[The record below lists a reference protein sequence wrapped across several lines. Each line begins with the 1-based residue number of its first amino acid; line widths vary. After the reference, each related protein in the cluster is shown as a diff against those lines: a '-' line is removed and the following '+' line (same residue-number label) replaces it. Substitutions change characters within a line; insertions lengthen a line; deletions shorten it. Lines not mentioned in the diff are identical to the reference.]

1 MSEKI
6 LIIDTATENCSA
18 ALVIDGN
25 VTSLCEEAPREHS
38 QKILP
43 FVKQLL
49 DDAGVVLEDLDA
61 IGFGRGPG
69 SFTGIRIGT
78 SMMQGMALGAELPV
92 LPISNLAAM
101 AQGAMDNGA
110 KTVIAAIDARMGEVY
125 VGRYENVDGLAT
137 LIEQELVIAP
147 DAVMALP
154 LIQGEDLTAVGT
166 GFETYPE
173 LLDNGR
179 LNLDG
184 QCRLPS
190 AKMMVP
196 LALSL
201 FSKGF
206 AQPLESVEPVY
217 LRDNVA
223 WKKAPGK

>member
-1 MSEKI
+1 MSAKI

-18 ALVIDGN
+18 ALILGDT
-25 VTSLCEEAPREHS
+25 VTALCEEAPREHS

-49 DDAGVVLEDLDA
+49 EDAGLALNQLDA

-78 SMMQGMALGAELPV
+78 SMMQGLALGAELPV

-101 AQGAMDNGA
+101 AQGAIDAGA
-110 KTVIAAIDARMGEVY
+110 TSVIAAIDARMGEVY
-125 VGRYENVDGLAT
+125 AARYDAEQGLAV
-137 LIEQELVIAP
+137 LQGQEMVIAP
-147 DAVMALP
+147 EQLLELELM
-154 LIQGEDLTAVGT
+154 QGEGLVAVGT
-166 GFETYPE
+166 GFEAYPQ

-179 LNLDG
+179 LQVAGD
-184 QCRLPS
+184 CRLPS

-196 LALSL
+196 LVLDQFKQGL
-201 FSKGF
+201 
-206 AQPLESVEPVY
+206 AQPLEQVEPVY

-223 WKKAPGK
+223 WKKMPGK

>member
-18 ALVIDGN
+18 ALVLGDRVID
-25 VTSLCEEAPREHS
+25 LCEEAPREHS

-43 FVKQLL
+43 FVEQLL
-49 DDAGVVLEDLDA
+49 AEGGVTLVELDA

-78 SMMQGMALGAELPV
+78 AMMQGLALGAELPV

-101 AQGAMDNGA
+101 AQGAIDAGA
-110 KTVIAAIDARMGEVY
+110 SAVIAAIDARMGEVY
-125 VGRYENVDGLAT
+125 VGRYESRDGLAT
-137 LIEQELVIAP
+137 LVGQELVIAP
-147 DAVMALP
+147 DELLALE
-154 LIQGEDLTAVGT
+154 LMQGEALVAVGT

-173 LLDNGR
+173 LLDDGR
-179 LNLDG
+179 LTVSGDH
-184 QCRLPS
+184 RLPS

-196 LALSL
+196 LALEL
-201 FSKGF
+201 YRNGG
-206 AQPLESVEPVY
+206 ALPLEQVEPVY

-223 WKKAPGK
+223 WKKMPGK